1 MIFLGNN
8 FKTLD
13 LKSSYETG
21 QDDLIEE
28 FYAPVLKCAASYN
41 RIAGFFF
48 VHKPCSCGKGNCRAD
63 TKPWKDEAD
72 FLPAFG

>member
-28 FYAPVLKCAASYN
+28 FYAPVLNWTLPMHWSFMTSMG
-41 RIAGFFF
+41 I
-48 VHKPCSCGKGNCRAD
+48 
-63 TKPWKDEAD
+63 PW
-72 FLPAFG
+72 

>member
-41 RIAGFFF
+41 RIAGFFSSTSLA
-48 VHKPCSCGKGNCRAD
+48 VAAKGIAGLIRNNGKMR
-63 TKPWKDEAD
+63 
-72 FLPAFG
+72 LIS